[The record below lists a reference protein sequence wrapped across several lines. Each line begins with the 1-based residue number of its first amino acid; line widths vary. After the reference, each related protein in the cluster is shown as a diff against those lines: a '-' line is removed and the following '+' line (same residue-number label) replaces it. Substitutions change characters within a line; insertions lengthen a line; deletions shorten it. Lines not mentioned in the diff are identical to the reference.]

1 MANDNRS
8 NTQGRDDVSP
18 QQEPAA
24 TPLIS
29 AEEFST
35 SQYPVIHVPDNR
47 LYAFGEFA
55 RRLADRWRGS
65 IKDHLVSKLGEFSYA
80 KPLGIEKD
88 VDTEIYSDGGDGGTD
103 LMYRGATID
112 VKTVGQHRSDPALTV
127 DAYEPLNADYYA
139 LASRISK
146 SDVRLIGY
154 APREFVANA
163 PVRPHN
169 NGPYH
174 IVEQRYL
181 FPFPTTLI

>member
-1 MANDNRS
+1 MTNDDS
-8 NTQGRDDVSP
+8 NPRDRDDVP
-18 QQEPAA
+18 PLQEPAA

-35 SQYPVIHVPDNR
+35 SQYPVVHIPERR

-55 RRLADRWRGS
+55 RRLADSWRGS
-65 IKDHLVSKLGEFSYA
+65 IEDHLLSKLGEFGYA
-80 KPLGIEKD
+80 KPLGIEKN
-88 VDTEIYSDGGDGGTD
+88 VDTEIYADGGDGGTD
-103 LMYRGATID
+103 LNYRGATID